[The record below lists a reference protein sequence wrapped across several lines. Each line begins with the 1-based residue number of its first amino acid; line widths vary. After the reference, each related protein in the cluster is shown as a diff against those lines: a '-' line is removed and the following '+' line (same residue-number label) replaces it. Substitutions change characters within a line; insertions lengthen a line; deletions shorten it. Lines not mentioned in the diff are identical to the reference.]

1 MEEND
6 VAVQDEIPVE
16 VLEAEDDA
24 NLANF
29 NVRNIF
35 FTDFLPLNCSLS
47 SRPGSVWVQSKS
59 MPVWESEDETEWS
72 EDLRREL
79 IVR

>member
-1 MEEND
+1 MEKND

-29 NVRNIF
+29 NVRNIL

-47 SRPGSVWVQSKS
+47 SRPGSVWVQSK
-59 MPVWESEDETEWS
+59 
-72 EDLRREL
+72 
-79 IVR
+79 